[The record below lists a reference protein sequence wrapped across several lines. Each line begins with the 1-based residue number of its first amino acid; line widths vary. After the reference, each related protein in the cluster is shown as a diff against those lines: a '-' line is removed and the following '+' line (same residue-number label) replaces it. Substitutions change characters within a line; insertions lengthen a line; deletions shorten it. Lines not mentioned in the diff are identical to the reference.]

1 MRGFSRATV
10 GCETGAGPTLKE
22 PDDADVLSD
31 CERLLFFKRFED
43 DVLFAKEL
51 KFVLGTVM
59 MLDVGDDEGMAIAPL
74 LRSGGDCKSG

>member
-1 MRGFSRATV
+1 
-10 GCETGAGPTLKE
+10 
-22 PDDADVLSD
+22 LSD

-74 LRSGGDCKSG
+74 LRRGGDCKSG